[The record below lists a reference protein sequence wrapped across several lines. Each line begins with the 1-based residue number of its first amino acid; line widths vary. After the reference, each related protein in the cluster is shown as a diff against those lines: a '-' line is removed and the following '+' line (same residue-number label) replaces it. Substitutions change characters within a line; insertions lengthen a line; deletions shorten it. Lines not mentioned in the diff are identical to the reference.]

1 MLCSCGQWS
10 DLMVILSALGLVL
23 LVAVV
28 AVGAYWLVN
37 NVNFKQTETEKEDE
51 K

>member
-1 MLCSCGQWS
+1 
-10 DLMVILSALGLVL
+10 MVVLSALGLIL

-28 AVGAYWLVN
+28 AVGAYWLIK
-37 NVNFKQTETEKEDE
+37 NVNFKQTEEDKEDT

>member
-1 MLCSCGQWS
+1 
-10 DLMVILSALGLVL
+10 MVVLSALGLIL

-37 NVNFKQTETEKEDE
+37 NVDFKQAEKED
-51 K
+51 KND

>member
-1 MLCSCGQWS
+1 
-10 DLMVILSALGLVL
+10 MVILSSLGALI

-28 AVGAYWLVN
+28 GVGAYWLIK
-37 NVNFKQTETEKEDE
+37 NVNFKQTEEDKEDT

>member
-1 MLCSCGQWS
+1 MVMLST
-10 DLMVILSALGLVL
+10 LGLVV

-37 NVNFKQTETEKEDE
+37 NVNFKQAEKED
-51 K
+51 KND

>member
-1 MLCSCGQWS
+1 
-10 DLMVILSALGLVL
+10 MVILSTLGLVV

-37 NVNFKQTETEKEDE
+37 NVNFKQTEKED
-51 K
+51 KND

>member
-1 MLCSCGQWS
+1 
-10 DLMVILSALGLVL
+10 MVVLSAIGLVL
-23 LVAVV
+23 LVAIV

-37 NVNFKQTETEKEDE
+37 NVNFKQTEKEDE

>member
-1 MLCSCGQWS
+1 
-10 DLMVILSALGLVL
+10 MVVLSALGLVL

-37 NVNFKQTETEKEDE
+37 NVNFKQTEKED
-51 K
+51 KND

>member
-1 MLCSCGQWS
+1 
-10 DLMVILSALGLVL
+10 MVILSTLGLVV

-37 NVNFKQTETEKEDE
+37 NVNFKQDEKED
-51 K
+51 KND

>member
-1 MLCSCGQWS
+1 
-10 DLMVILSALGLVL
+10 MVVLSAIGLVL

-28 AVGAYWLVN
+28 AIGAYWLVN

>member
-1 MLCSCGQWS
+1 
-10 DLMVILSALGLVL
+10 MVILSTLGLIVL
-23 LVAVV
+23 VVVV

-37 NVNFKQTETEKEDE
+37 NVNFKQTEKEDS

>member
-1 MLCSCGQWS
+1 
-10 DLMVILSALGLVL
+10 MVVLSAIGLVL

-37 NVNFKQTETEKEDE
+37 NVYFKQDEKED
-51 K
+51 KND

>member
-1 MLCSCGQWS
+1 
-10 DLMVILSALGLVL
+10 MVVLSAIGLVL

-37 NVNFKQTETEKEDE
+37 NVNFKQAEKED
-51 K
+51 KND